1 MKNLNLLLIIPS
13 FMFFLLIHSSCDK
26 ESDAVPDY
34 VGKWVIE
41 ILVPTASGFATF
53 TDSLDLKD
61 DTFVE
66 TFRGSCYPS
75 YQCYKFVTNEGIVS
89 AEDNSIM
96 LVPTKII
103 ETFYYDFDMKN
114 IDFSL
119 TYTNKDENFSSSLEG
134 LVLEISNHKME
145 YSIVGN
151 TLTLKADKNNDGDY
165 SDIFETIVYTRQ

>member
-1 MKNLNLLLIIPS
+1 MKNLS
-13 FMFFLLIHSSCDK
+13 FLLFISSFILMIHSSCDHDK
-26 ESDAVPDY
+26 DVMPDY

-41 ILVPTASGFATF
+41 IPVPTATGFATF
-53 TDSLDLKD
+53 RDSLDLKD

-114 IDFSL
+114 IDISL
-119 TYTNKDENFSSSLEG
+119 TYTNKDENFSSNLEG

-165 SDIFETIVYTRQ
+165 SDYFETIVYTRQ